1 MFFWFAVAINKQ
13 KSCLSDLLFAVLVV
27 THLHKS
33 INAGSIFR
41 RSFNFLFRKVFI
53 EDIYKRLLPEK
64 YETSVSEVDLD

>member
-1 MFFWFAVAINKQ
+1 M
-13 KSCLSDLLFAVLVV
+13 LFAVLVV